1 MYNERMLNKKIFLLI
16 TLISIFT
23 LLAKNSSAKQLYYK
37 CVFDKGATT
46 NFDNA
51 PNAKSVKDTLNIV
64 FEDINYQEEKARQVS
79 SNGSAEVLVYARTT
93 VNFMEV
99 TGSGNMT
106 FTTIFPN
113 PKSRYN
119 AVHSRHMDIF
129 GPVVSQYYGICN

>member
-1 MYNERMLNKKIFLLI
+1 MINKKIFLLI
-16 TLISIFT
+16 TFISIFT
-23 LLAKNSSAKQLYYK
+23 LLTKNSSAKQLYYK

-64 FEDINYQEEKARQVS
+64 FEDINYNQGKARQVGV
-79 SNGSAEVLVYARTT
+79 NGSQEVLVHALTT
-93 VNFMEV
+93 INFMEV

-106 FTTIFPN
+106 FTTIFQN

-119 AVHSRHMDIF
+119 AVHSRHMDVF

>member
-1 MYNERMLNKKIFLLI
+1 MINKKIFLLI
-16 TLISIFT
+16 TFISIFT
-23 LLAKNSSAKQLYYK
+23 LLTKNSSAKQLYYK
-37 CVFDKGATT
+37 WVFDKGATT

-64 FEDINYQEEKARQVS
+64 FEDINYNQGKARQVGV
-79 SNGSAEVLVYARTT
+79 NGSQEVLVHALTT
-93 VNFMEV
+93 INFMEV

-119 AVHSRHMDIF
+119 AVHSRHMDIS
-129 GPVVSQYYGICN
+129 GPIVSQYYGICN